1 MGSICITEFSYTVQ
15 VSTYNSFIYT
25 ISHLFLQ
32 SQEDLWLS
40 SAQKLTNI
48 IKQIIEF
55 AKMVPGFM
63 KFAQDDQIALL
74 KRGMWQRLV
83 LLIL

>member
-1 MGSICITEFSYTVQ
+1 MGSK
-15 VSTYNSFIYT
+15 
-25 ISHLFLQ
+25 LQ

-40 SAQKLTNI
+40 TGQKLTNI

-63 KFAQDDQIALL
+63 KFPQDDQIELL
-74 KRGMWQRLV
+74 KKGKPVFDHAYMIWMV
-83 LLIL
+83 LYMGLN

>member
-1 MGSICITEFSYTVQ
+1 MIIDLTWIQ
-15 VSTYNSFIYT
+15 ISFILSLNRSSRSFIFT
-25 ISHLFLQ
+25 ISYLFLQ

-74 KRGMWQRLV
+74 KRGRWQRLV
-83 LLIL
+83 